1 MIKINR
7 EEATLEGDLNEVTAE
22 WVVCTMTLWQK
33 LRDLGNEDESIEGMF
48 KALIEQ
54 SAEMMD

>member
-1 MIKINR
+1 MIKVNR
-7 EEATLEGDLNEVTAE
+7 EEATLEGTAKELTAE
-22 WVVCTMTLWQK
+22 WIVCTMALWQR

-54 SAEMMD
+54 SAEIMD